1 MKWDGN
7 MAKKKMIVV
16 DYDKELTPVTLAVK
30 EDKKKAS
37 IFGIVWIVLIFGIF
51 ILGVIYLPDIAS
63 FVNNYFN
70 PDVVTPSG
78 GNNNKN
84 NGNDDVN
91 SDDEKIKE
99 YVISDNLEIKFD
111 SFKINNVKKVN
122 SKISMDI
129 VNTSNEILDLSK
141 DNYFI
146 NMYSEGKKLLK
157 RVMLG
162 DVIVSVGSTYTVS
175 YDIDDNVYMLSI
187 YNLSKKDYPAYV
199 VTSDESNM
207 GTLICTKEYEKIDYL
222 TNNNKVYAIN
232 LLNEVSS
239 SDTNFNTLYAT
250 YQAMKN
256 TYDSV
261 EGISSSLDVINNVLT
276 FRIIINLNVVL
287 DGSINLK
294 SYYPKDT
301 DAKVIYFEMT
311 SMGYTC
317 K

>member
-1 MKWDGN
+1 

-99 YVISDNLEIKFD
+99 YVISDSLEITFD
-111 SFKINNVKKVN
+111 SFKINNIKKEN
-122 SKISMDI
+122 NKISMDI

-146 NMYSEGKKLLK
+146 NMYSESKTLLK

-175 YDIDDNVYMLSI
+175 YDVDENVYMLSV

-207 GTLICTKEYEKIDYL
+207 GTLTCTKEYEKIDYL

-256 TYDSV
+256 TYDNV

-276 FRIIINLNVVL
+276 FRSVINLNVVL

>member
-1 MKWDGN
+1 
-7 MAKKKMIVV
+7 MARKNIIVV
-16 DYDKELTPVTLAVK
+16 DYDKELTPVTLAIK
-30 EDKKKAS
+30 EDKRKAS

-84 NGNDDVN
+84 NDSDDVN
-91 SDDEKIKE
+91 NDDEKIKE
-99 YVISDNLEIKFD
+99 YVISDNLEITFD
-111 SFKINNVKKVN
+111 NFKINNIVVESN
-122 SKISMDI
+122 KISFDI
-129 VNTSNEILDLSK
+129 VNTSNEILDLSEY
-141 DNYFI
+141 NYFV
-146 NMYSEGKKLLK
+146 NMYSESKKLLK

-162 DVIVSVGSTYTVS
+162 DVIVSVGNTYTVS
-175 YDIDDNVYMLSI
+175 YDVDENVYMLSI
-187 YNLSKKDYPAYV
+187 YNLSKEDYPAYV
-199 VTSDESNM
+199 VETDESNM
-207 GTLICTKEYEKIDYL
+207 GTLTCTKEYEKIDYL
-222 TNNNKVYAIN
+222 VNNNKVYAIN
-232 LLNEVSS
+232 LLNEVSN
-239 SDTNFNTLYAT
+239 SDANFNTLYAT

-256 TYDSV
+256 TYDSI
-261 EGISSSLDVINNVLT
+261 EGISSSLDIINNVLT
-276 FRIIINLNVVL
+276 FRSIINLNVVL

>member
-1 MKWDGN
+1 

-63 FVNNYFN
+63 YVNSYFN
-70 PDVVTPSG
+70 PDVVMPSG

-84 NGNDDVN
+84 NGNDDTDN
-91 SDDEKIKE
+91 DNEKIKE
-99 YVISDNLEIKFD
+99 YVISDNLEITFD

-141 DNYFI
+141 YNYFI
-146 NMYSEGKKLLK
+146 NMYSESKTLLK

-162 DVIVSVGSTYTVS
+162 DVIVSVGNAYTVS
-175 YDIDDNVYMLSI
+175 YDIDENVYMLSI

-207 GTLICTKEYEKIDYL
+207 GTLTCTKEYEKIDYL

-256 TYDSV
+256 TYDNV

-276 FRIIINLNVVL
+276 FRSIINLNVVL

>member
-1 MKWDGN
+1 

-99 YVISDNLEIKFD
+99 YVISDNLEITFD
-111 SFKINNVKKVN
+111 SFKINNVKKEN
-122 SKISMDI
+122 NKISMDI

-146 NMYSEGKKLLK
+146 NMYSESKTLLK

-175 YDIDDNVYMLSI
+175 YDIDENVYMLSI

-207 GTLICTKEYEKIDYL
+207 GTLTCTKEYEKIDYL

-239 SDTNFNTLYAT
+239 SDTNFNTLYAI

-256 TYDSV
+256 TYDNV

-276 FRIIINLNVVL
+276 FRSVINLNVVL

>member
-1 MKWDGN
+1 
-7 MAKKKMIVV
+7 MAKKKIIVV
-16 DYDKELTPVTLAVK
+16 DYDKELTPVTLAIK

-37 IFGIVWIVLIFGIF
+37 IFGMVWIFLIFGIF

-84 NGNDDVN
+84 NSNDDVN

-99 YVISDNLEIKFD
+99 YVISDSLEITFD
-111 SFKINNVKKVN
+111 SFKINNIKKEN
-122 SKISMDI
+122 NKISMDI

-175 YDIDDNVYMLSI
+175 YDVDENVYMLSV

-207 GTLICTKEYEKIDYL
+207 GTLTCTKEYEKIDYL

-256 TYDSV
+256 TYDNV

-276 FRIIINLNVVL
+276 FRSVINLNVVL

>member
-1 MKWDGN
+1 

-37 IFGIVWIVLIFGIF
+37 IFGIIWIVLIFGIF

-84 NGNDDVN
+84 NGNDDTN
-91 SDDEKIKE
+91 NDDEKIKE
-99 YVISDNLEIKFD
+99 YVISDNLEISFD
-111 SFKINNVKKVN
+111 SFKINNIKKEN
-122 SKISMDI
+122 NKISMDI

-141 DNYFI
+141 YNYFI

-207 GTLICTKEYEKIDYL
+207 GTLTCTKEYEKIDYL

-276 FRIIINLNVVL
+276 FRSIINLNVVL

>member
-1 MKWDGN
+1 

-99 YVISDNLEIKFD
+99 YVISDNLEISFD
-111 SFKINNVKKVN
+111 SFKINNIKKEN
-122 SKISMDI
+122 NKISMDI

-175 YDIDDNVYMLSI
+175 YDIDENVYMLSV

-207 GTLICTKEYEKIDYL
+207 GTLTCTKEYEKIDYL

-256 TYDSV
+256 TYDNV

-276 FRIIINLNVVL
+276 FRSIINLNVVL

>member
-1 MKWDGN
+1 

-84 NGNDDVN
+84 NG
-91 SDDEKIKE
+91 SDDTNNDNEKIKE
-99 YVISDNLEIKFD
+99 YVISDNLEIIFD
-111 SFKINNVKKVN
+111 SFKINNIKKEN
-122 SKISMDI
+122 NKISMDI

-175 YDIDDNVYMLSI
+175 YDIDDNVYMLSV
-187 YNLSKKDYPAYV
+187 YNLSKKDYPAYI
-199 VTSDESNM
+199 VTADESNM
-207 GTLICTKEYEKIDYL
+207 GTLTCTKEYEKIDYL

-232 LLNEVSS
+232 ILNEVSS

-256 TYDSV
+256 TYDNV

-276 FRIIINLNVVL
+276 FRSIINLNVVL

>member
-1 MKWDGN
+1 

-84 NGNDDVN
+84 NGSDDTN
-91 SDDEKIKE
+91 NDDEKIKE
-99 YVISDNLEIKFD
+99 YVISDNLEITFD
-111 SFKINNVKKVN
+111 SFKINNIKKEN
-122 SKISMDI
+122 NKISMDI

-141 DNYFI
+141 YNYFI
-146 NMYSEGKKLLK
+146 NMYSESKTLLK

-175 YDIDDNVYMLSI
+175 YDVDDNVYMLSI

-207 GTLICTKEYEKIDYL
+207 GTLTCTKEYEKIDYL

-232 LLNEVSS
+232 ILNEVSS

-256 TYDSV
+256 TYDNV

-276 FRIIINLNVVL
+276 FRSIINLNVVL

>member
-1 MKWDGN
+1 

-16 DYDKELTPVTLAVK
+16 DYDKELNPVTLAVK

-70 PDVVTPSG
+70 PDVVTPRG

-99 YVISDNLEIKFD
+99 YVISDSLEITFD
-111 SFKINNVKKVN
+111 SFKINNIKKEN
-122 SKISMDI
+122 NKISMDI

-175 YDIDDNVYMLSI
+175 YDVDENVYMLSV

-207 GTLICTKEYEKIDYL
+207 GTLTCTKEYEKIDYL

-239 SDTNFNTLYAT
+239 SDTNFNTVYAT

-256 TYDSV
+256 TYDNV

-276 FRIIINLNVVL
+276 FRSVINLNVVL

>member
-1 MKWDGN
+1 

-63 FVNNYFN
+63 FVNNYFY

-84 NGNDDVN
+84 NSNDDVN

-99 YVISDNLEIKFD
+99 YVISDSLEITFD
-111 SFKINNVKKVN
+111 SFKINNIKKEN
-122 SKISMDI
+122 NKISMDI

-175 YDIDDNVYMLSI
+175 YDVDENVYMLSV

-207 GTLICTKEYEKIDYL
+207 GTLTCTKEYEKIDYL

-256 TYDSV
+256 TYDNV

-276 FRIIINLNVVL
+276 FRSVINLNVVL

>member
-1 MKWDGN
+1 
-7 MAKKKMIVV
+7 MAKKKIIVV
-16 DYDKELTPVTLAVK
+16 DYDKELTPVTLAIK

-84 NGNDDVN
+84 NSNDDVN

-99 YVISDNLEIKFD
+99 YVISDSLEITFD
-111 SFKINNVKKVN
+111 SFKINNIKKEN
-122 SKISMDI
+122 NKISMDI

-175 YDIDDNVYMLSI
+175 YDVDENVYMLSV

-207 GTLICTKEYEKIDYL
+207 GTLTCTKEYEKIDYL

-256 TYDSV
+256 TYDNV

-276 FRIIINLNVVL
+276 FRSVINLNVVL

>member
-1 MKWDGN
+1 

-99 YVISDNLEIKFD
+99 YVISDNLEITFD
-111 SFKINNVKKVN
+111 SFKINNIKKEN
-122 SKISMDI
+122 NKISMDI

-175 YDIDDNVYMLSI
+175 YDIDDNVYMLSV

-207 GTLICTKEYEKIDYL
+207 GTLTCTKEYEKIDYL

-256 TYDSV
+256 TYDNV
-261 EGISSSLDVINNVLT
+261 EGISSSLEVINNVLT
-276 FRIIINLNVVL
+276 FRSVINLNVVL

>member
-1 MKWDGN
+1 

-99 YVISDNLEIKFD
+99 YVISDNLEITFD
-111 SFKINNVKKVN
+111 SFKINNIKKEN
-122 SKISMDI
+122 NKISMDI

-175 YDIDDNVYMLSI
+175 YDVDDNVYMLSI
-187 YNLSKKDYPAYV
+187 YNLNKKDYPAYV

-207 GTLICTKEYEKIDYL
+207 GTLTCTKEYEKIDYL

-256 TYDSV
+256 TYDNV
-261 EGISSSLDVINNVLT
+261 EGITSSLEVINNILT
-276 FRIIINLNVVL
+276 FRSVINLNVVL

>member
-84 NGNDDVN
+84 NSNDDVN

-99 YVISDNLEIKFD
+99 YVISDSLEITFD
-111 SFKINNVKKVN
+111 SFKINNIKKEN
-122 SKISMDI
+122 NKISMDI

-175 YDIDDNVYMLSI
+175 YDVDENVYMLSV

-207 GTLICTKEYEKIDYL
+207 GTLTCTKEYEKIDYL

-256 TYDSV
+256 TYDNV

-276 FRIIINLNVVL
+276 FRSVINLNVVL

>member
-1 MKWDGN
+1 

-84 NGNDDVN
+84 NGNDEVN

-99 YVISDNLEIKFD
+99 YVISDNLEITFD

-175 YDIDDNVYMLSI
+175 YDVDDNVYMLSI

-207 GTLICTKEYEKIDYL
+207 GTLTCTKEYEKIDYL

-256 TYDSV
+256 TYDNV

-276 FRIIINLNVVL
+276 FRSIINLNVVL

>member
-1 MKWDGN
+1 

-99 YVISDNLEIKFD
+99 YVISDNLEITFD
-111 SFKINNVKKVN
+111 SFKINNIKKEN
-122 SKISMDI
+122 NKISMDI

-175 YDIDDNVYMLSI
+175 YDIDDNVYMLSV

-207 GTLICTKEYEKIDYL
+207 GTLTCTKEYEKIDYL

-276 FRIIINLNVVL
+276 FRSVINLNVVL

>member
-1 MKWDGN
+1 

-99 YVISDNLEIKFD
+99 YVISDNLEITFD
-111 SFKINNVKKVN
+111 SFKINNIKKEN
-122 SKISMDI
+122 NKISMDI

-175 YDIDDNVYMLSI
+175 YDVDENVYVLSI

-207 GTLICTKEYEKIDYL
+207 GTLTCTKEYEKIDYL

-239 SDTNFNTLYAT
+239 SDTNFNTFYAT

-276 FRIIINLNVVL
+276 FRSVINLNVVL

>member
-99 YVISDNLEIKFD
+99 YVISDNLEITFD
-111 SFKINNVKKVN
+111 SFKINNIKKEN
-122 SKISMDI
+122 NKISMDI

-175 YDIDDNVYMLSI
+175 YDIDDNVYMLSV

-207 GTLICTKEYEKIDYL
+207 GTLTCTKEYEKIDYL

-256 TYDSV
+256 TYDNV

-276 FRIIINLNVVL
+276 FRSVINLNVVL

>member
-1 MKWDGN
+1 

-99 YVISDNLEIKFD
+99 YVISDNLEIIFD
-111 SFKINNVKKVN
+111 SFKINNIKKEN

-175 YDIDDNVYMLSI
+175 YDIDENVYMLSV

-207 GTLICTKEYEKIDYL
+207 GTLTCTKEYEKIDYL

-276 FRIIINLNVVL
+276 FRSVINLNVVL

>member
-1 MKWDGN
+1 

-99 YVISDNLEIKFD
+99 YVISDNLEITFD
-111 SFKINNVKKVN
+111 SFKINNIKKESN
-122 SKISMDI
+122 KISMDI

-175 YDIDDNVYMLSI
+175 YDIDENVYMLSV

-207 GTLICTKEYEKIDYL
+207 GTLTCTKEYEKIDYL

-232 LLNEVSS
+232 LLSEVSS

-276 FRIIINLNVVL
+276 FRSIINLNVVL

>member
-1 MKWDGN
+1 

-99 YVISDNLEIKFD
+99 YVISDSLEITFD
-111 SFKINNVKKVN
+111 SFKINNIKKEN
-122 SKISMDI
+122 NKISMDI

-141 DNYFI
+141 YNYFI

-207 GTLICTKEYEKIDYL
+207 GTLTCTKEYEKIDYL

-276 FRIIINLNVVL
+276 FRSIINLNVVL

>member
-1 MKWDGN
+1 

-99 YVISDNLEIKFD
+99 YVISDNLEIIFD
-111 SFKINNVKKVN
+111 SFKINNIKKEN
-122 SKISMDI
+122 NKISMDI

-175 YDIDDNVYMLSI
+175 YDIDENVYMLSV

-207 GTLICTKEYEKIDYL
+207 GTLTCTKEYEKIDYL

-276 FRIIINLNVVL
+276 FRSIINLNVVL

-294 SYYPKDT
+294 SYYPKGT

>member
-1 MKWDGN
+1 

-16 DYDKELTPVTLAVK
+16 DYDKELTPVTLAIK

-99 YVISDNLEIKFD
+99 YVISDNLEISFD
-111 SFKINNVKKVN
+111 SFKINNIKKEN
-122 SKISMDI
+122 NKISMDI

-175 YDIDDNVYMLSI
+175 YDVDDNVYMLSV

-207 GTLICTKEYEKIDYL
+207 GTLTCTKEYEKIDYL

-256 TYDSV
+256 TYDNV

-276 FRIIINLNVVL
+276 FRSIINLNVVL

>member
-1 MKWDGN
+1 

-146 NMYSEGKKLLK
+146 NMYSESKTLLK

-175 YDIDDNVYMLSI
+175 YDVDENVYMLSV

-207 GTLICTKEYEKIDYL
+207 GTLTCTKEYEKIDYL

-276 FRIIINLNVVL
+276 FRSIINLNVVL

>member
-1 MKWDGN
+1 

-99 YVISDNLEIKFD
+99 YVISDNLEIIFD
-111 SFKINNVKKVN
+111 SFKINNIKKEI

-207 GTLICTKEYEKIDYL
+207 GTLTCTKEYEKIDYL

-256 TYDSV
+256 TYDNV

-276 FRIIINLNVVL
+276 FRSVINLNVVL

-294 SYYPKDT
+294 SYYPKDS

-311 SMGYTC
+311 SRGYTC

>member
-1 MKWDGN
+1 

-99 YVISDNLEIKFD
+99 YVISDNLEMTFD
-111 SFKINNVKKVN
+111 SFKINNIKKEN
-122 SKISMDI
+122 NKISMDI

-162 DVIVSVGSTYTVS
+162 DVIVSVGNTYTVS
-175 YDIDDNVYMLSI
+175 YDVDDNVYMLSI

-199 VTSDESNM
+199 VTPDESNM
-207 GTLICTKEYEKIDYL
+207 GTLTCTKEYEKIDYL

-256 TYDSV
+256 TYDNV

-276 FRIIINLNVVL
+276 FRSIINLNVVL

>member
-1 MKWDGN
+1 

-84 NGNDDVN
+84 NGNDDTN
-91 SDDEKIKE
+91 NDDEKIKE
-99 YVISDNLEIKFD
+99 YVISDNLEIIFD
-111 SFKINNVKKVN
+111 SFKINNIKKEN
-122 SKISMDI
+122 NKISMDI
-129 VNTSNEILDLSK
+129 VNTSNEILYLSK

-162 DVIVSVGSTYTVS
+162 DVIVSVGNTYTVS
-175 YDIDDNVYMLSI
+175 YDIDENVYMLSV

-207 GTLICTKEYEKIDYL
+207 GTLTCTKEYEKIDYL

-239 SDTNFNTLYAT
+239 SDTNFNTL
-250 YQAMKN
+250 
-256 TYDSV
+256 
-261 EGISSSLDVINNVLT
+261 
-276 FRIIINLNVVL
+276 
-287 DGSINLK
+287 
-294 SYYPKDT
+294 
-301 DAKVIYFEMT
+301 
-311 SMGYTC
+311 
-317 K
+317 

>member
-1 MKWDGN
+1 

-99 YVISDNLEIKFD
+99 YVISDNLEITFD
-111 SFKINNVKKVN
+111 SFKINNIKKEN
-122 SKISMDI
+122 NKISMDI

-175 YDIDDNVYMLSI
+175 YDVDDNVYMLSV

-207 GTLICTKEYEKIDYL
+207 GTLTCTKEYEKIDYL

-250 YQAMKN
+250 YQTMKN

-261 EGISSSLDVINNVLT
+261 EGISASLDVINNVLT
-276 FRIIINLNVVL
+276 FRSVINLNVVL

>member
-1 MKWDGN
+1 

-84 NGNDDVN
+84 NGSDDVN

-99 YVISDNLEIKFD
+99 YVISDNLEITFD
-111 SFKINNVKKVN
+111 SFKINNIKKEN
-122 SKISMDI
+122 NKISMDI

-175 YDIDDNVYMLSI
+175 YDVDDNVYMLSI

-207 GTLICTKEYEKIDYL
+207 GTLTCTKEYEKIDYL

-261 EGISSSLDVINNVLT
+261 EGISSSLEVINNVLT
-276 FRIIINLNVVL
+276 FRSIINLNVVL

>member
-1 MKWDGN
+1 

-16 DYDKELTPVTLAVK
+16 DYDKELNPVTLAVK

-99 YVISDNLEIKFD
+99 YVISDSLEITFD
-111 SFKINNVKKVN
+111 SFKINNIKKEN
-122 SKISMDI
+122 NKISMDI

-175 YDIDDNVYMLSI
+175 YDVDENVYMLSV

-207 GTLICTKEYEKIDYL
+207 GTLTCTKEYEKIDYL

-256 TYDSV
+256 TYDNV

-276 FRIIINLNVVL
+276 FRSVINLNVVL

>member
-1 MKWDGN
+1 

-99 YVISDNLEIKFD
+99 YVISDNLEISFD
-111 SFKINNVKKVN
+111 SFKINNVKKEN
-122 SKISMDI
+122 NKISMDI

-141 DNYFI
+141 YNYFI
-146 NMYSEGKKLLK
+146 NMYSESKTLLK

-162 DVIVSVGSTYTVS
+162 DVIVSVGNAYTVS
-175 YDIDDNVYMLSI
+175 YDVDDNVYVLSV

-207 GTLICTKEYEKIDYL
+207 GTLTCTKEYEKIDYL

-256 TYDSV
+256 TYDNV

-276 FRIIINLNVVL
+276 FRSIINLNVVL

>member
-1 MKWDGN
+1 

-16 DYDKELTPVTLAVK
+16 DYDKELTPVTLAIK

-63 FVNNYFN
+63 YVNNYFN

-84 NGNDDVN
+84 NGNDDTN
-91 SDDEKIKE
+91 NDDEKIKE
-99 YVISDNLEIKFD
+99 YVISDNLEITFD

-175 YDIDDNVYMLSI
+175 YDVDENVYMLSI

-207 GTLICTKEYEKIDYL
+207 GTLTCTKEYEKIDYL

-239 SDTNFNTLYAT
+239 SDANFNTLYST

-256 TYDSV
+256 TYDNV

-276 FRIIINLNVVL
+276 FRSIINLNVVIE
-287 DGSINLK
+287 GSVNLK

>member
-1 MKWDGN
+1 

-84 NGNDDVN
+84 NSNDDVN

-99 YVISDNLEIKFD
+99 YVISDSLEITFD
-111 SFKINNVKKVN
+111 SFKINNIKKEN
-122 SKISMDI
+122 NKISMDI

-175 YDIDDNVYMLSI
+175 YDVDENVYMLSV

-207 GTLICTKEYEKIDYL
+207 GTLTCTKEYEKIDYL

-239 SDTNFNTLYAT
+239 SDTNFNTFYAT

-256 TYDSV
+256 TYDNV

-276 FRIIINLNVVL
+276 FRSVINLNVVL

>member
-1 MKWDGN
+1 

-99 YVISDNLEIKFD
+99 YVISDNLEITFD
-111 SFKINNVKKVN
+111 SFKINNIKKEN
-122 SKISMDI
+122 NKISMDI

-175 YDIDDNVYMLSI
+175 YDVDDNVYMLSV

-207 GTLICTKEYEKIDYL
+207 GTLTCTKEYEKIDYL

-256 TYDSV
+256 TYDNV

-276 FRIIINLNVVL
+276 FRSVINLNVVL

>member
-1 MKWDGN
+1 
-7 MAKKKMIVV
+7 MIVV

-30 EDKKKAS
+30 EDKRKAS

-51 ILGVIYLPDIAS
+51 IFGVIYLPDIAS
-63 FVNNYFN
+63 LVNNYFN

-84 NGNDDVN
+84 NDSDDVN

-99 YVISDNLEIKFD
+99 YVISDNLEITFD
-111 SFKINNVKKVN
+111 KFKINNIVVESN
-122 SKISMDI
+122 KISFDI
-129 VNTSNEILDLSK
+129 VNTSNKILDLSEY
-141 DNYFI
+141 NYFI
-146 NMYSEGKKLLK
+146 NMYSESKKLIK

-162 DVIVSVGSTYTVS
+162 DVIVSASDKLTVS
-175 YDIDDNVYMLSI
+175 YDIDESIYMLSI
-187 YNLSKKDYPAYV
+187 YNLKKEDYPAYV

-207 GTLICTKEYEKIDYL
+207 GTLTCTKEYEKIDYL
-222 TNNNKVYAIN
+222 VNNNKVYAIN
-232 LLNEVSS
+232 LTNEVSNG
-239 SDTNFNTLYAT
+239 DVNFNTLYAT

-256 TYDSV
+256 TYDNV
-261 EGISSSLDVINNVLT
+261 EGISSSLDVINNILT
-276 FRIIINLNVVL
+276 FRAIINLNVVSS
-287 DGSINLK
+287 DISLK